1 MRRPEVS
8 SRFDTRTTSSYDV
21 SVHPNFPHLHRR
33 SVLLVAAVGLVG
45 GAIGAAYVSILHL
58 LERFLAPE
66 HHEAAVGQIL
76 VLVAVGVAI
85 GVLIKV
91 LGDPGDVELLVD
103 NVHVDG
109 GSNDA
114 RALRSLLPVSLLGIA
129 AGSALGPEA
138 PLVQTGGVVGTYA
151 GRWGGLGR
159 DEVRVLAICG
169 MASAFAVL
177 FGAPLGSAVFALEI
191 LHRRGLEYYEALMPA
206 LGGAFVGFAIF
217 TLLEGVGYGP
227 LITLPSAVDPSTV
240 DLLWG
245 LLTAVVGAGLAL
257 AFTGCVAIARRLVAP
272 VPELARPAF
281 GGLVLGL
288 LAMWSAYALTFGEVQ
303 ISEIAVGGFAT
314 STLVAA
320 LVAKVVASAVCLATG
335 WRGGFIIPL
344 FFAGAAA
351 GQLLHV
357 AFPSADPTVLM
368 AGCMVATNVGVTKT
382 PVGSTLVVAK
392 MAGLQLLPSTTLAA
406 IGSMLLTS
414 RVSLIASQR
423 ERAPSPVGS

>member
-1 MRRPEVS
+1 M
-8 SRFDTRTTSSYDV
+8 
-21 SVHPNFPHLHRR
+21 HPDFPHLHRR
-33 SVLLVAAVGLVG
+33 SVLLVGAVGLAG
-45 GAIGAAYVSILHL
+45 GAIGAAYVSVLHL
-58 LERFLAPE
+58 LEGVLAPE
-66 HHEAAVGQIL
+66 HHDGTIAQVL
-76 VLVAVGVAI
+76 VLVGVGVAI
-85 GVLIKV
+85 GVLTRT

-109 GSNDA
+109 GSRDA

-138 PLVQTGGVVGTYA
+138 PLVQTGGVVGTHA
-151 GRWGGLGR
+151 GRWGRLGR
-159 DEVRVLAICG
+159 DEVRVLTICG

-191 LHRRGLEYYEALMPA
+191 LHRRGLEYYEALLPA
-206 LGGAFVGFAIF
+206 LGGAFVGFVVF
-217 TLLEGVGYGP
+217 TVLEGVGYGP
-227 LITLPSAVDPSTV
+227 LITLPSAVDPSSI

-245 LLTAVVGAGLAL
+245 LLTAVVGAGLAI
-257 AFTGCVAIARRLVAP
+257 AFTLCVSLVRRVVAF
-272 VPELARPAF
+272 VPEPARPAT

-288 LAMWSAYALTFGEVQ
+288 VAAWSAYALTFGEAQ
-303 ISEIAVGGFAT
+303 ISEIAVGGIAA
-314 STLVAA
+314 STLAA
-320 LVAKVVASAVCLATG
+320 GLVAKLVASAVCLATG

-351 GQLLHV
+351 GQLLHL
-357 AFPSADPTVLM
+357 AFPAADPTVLM

-414 RVSLIASQR
+414 QVNLIASQR
-423 ERAPSPVGS
+423 ERSPSAVGS

>member
-1 MRRPEVS
+1 M
-8 SRFDTRTTSSYDV
+8 
-21 SVHPNFPHLHRR
+21 HPNFPHLHRR
-33 SVLLVAAVGLVG
+33 SVLLVAAVGLAG
-45 GAIGAAYVSILHL
+45 GAIGAAYVSILRL

-66 HHEAAVGQIL
+66 HHSAAVGQISA
-76 VLVAVGVAI
+76 LVAVGVAI
-85 GVLIKV
+85 GVLIKL

-109 GSNDA
+109 GSNDV

-151 GRWGGLGR
+151 GRWGRLGR

-227 LITLPSAVDPSTV
+227 LISLPSAVDPSTV

-257 AFTGCVAIARRLVAP
+257 AFTVCVAVARRVVAP

-303 ISEIAVGGFAT
+303 ISEIAGGGFAT
-314 STLVAA
+314 SALVAA
-320 LVAKVVASAVCLATG
+320 LVAKIVASAVCLATG

-357 AFPSADPTVLM
+357 ACPSADPTVLM

-406 IGSMLLTS
+406 LGSMLLTS
-414 RVSLIASQR
+414 QVNLIASQR
-423 ERAPSPVGS
+423 ERAPSAVGS

>member
-1 MRRPEVS
+1 M
-8 SRFDTRTTSSYDV
+8 
-21 SVHPNFPHLHRR
+21 
-33 SVLLVAAVGLVG
+33 LLVAAVGLVG
-45 GAIGAAYVSILHL
+45 GAVGAAYVSVLHV

-66 HHEAAVGQIL
+66 HHDAAVGQVL
-76 VLVAVGVAI
+76 VLVAVGAAI
-85 GVLIKV
+85 GLLVKV
-91 LGDPGDVELLVD
+91 LGEPGDVELLVD

-109 GSNDA
+109 GSSDA
-114 RALRSLLPVSLLGIA
+114 RTLRSLLPVSLLGIA

-138 PLVQTGGVVGTYA
+138 PLVQTGGVVGTHT
-151 GRWGGLGR
+151 GRWAGLGR

-217 TLLEGVGYGP
+217 TVLEGVGYGP
-227 LITLPSAVDPSTV
+227 LITLPAAVDPSTV

-245 LLTAVVGAGLAL
+245 ALTAVVGAALAL
-257 AFTGCVAIARRLVAP
+257 AFTACVGVARRLVRP
-272 VPELARPAF
+272 VPGLARPAL

-288 LAMWSAYALTFGEVQ
+288 LALWSAYALTFGEAQ

-314 STLVAA
+314 STLAAA
-320 LVAKVVASAVCLATG
+320 LVAKLVASAVCLATG

-357 AFPSADPTVLM
+357 AFPAADPTVLM

-414 RVSLIASQR
+414 QVNLIASQR
-423 ERAPSPVGS
+423 ERAPSAVGS

>member
-1 MRRPEVS
+1 M
-8 SRFDTRTTSSYDV
+8 
-21 SVHPNFPHLHRR
+21 
-33 SVLLVAAVGLVG
+33 LLVAAVGLVG
-45 GAIGAAYVSILHL
+45 GAVGAAYVSVLHL

-66 HHEAAVGQIL
+66 QNGDGLTQVL
-76 VLVAVGVAI
+76 VLVAVGIAI
-85 GVLIKV
+85 GVLVKV

-109 GSNDA
+109 GSRDA

-129 AGSALGPEA
+129 AGSALGAEA
-138 PLVQTGGVVGTYA
+138 PLVQTGGVVGTHV
-151 GRWGGLGR
+151 GRWGRLGR

-206 LGGAFVGFAIF
+206 LGGAFVGFAMF
-217 TLLEGVGYGP
+217 TVLEGVGYGP
-227 LITLPSAVDPSTV
+227 LITLPAAVDPSTV

-245 LLTAVVGAGLAL
+245 AATAVAGAGIAV
-257 AFTGCVAIARRLVAP
+257 AFTTCVGVARRLVTP
-272 VPELARPAF
+272 VPALVRPAV
-281 GGLVLGL
+281 GRLVLGL
-288 LAMWSAYALTFGEVQ
+288 LATWSAYALTFGEAQ
-303 ISEIAVGGFAT
+303 ISDLAGGGLAT
-314 STLVAA
+314 STLAAA
-320 LVAKVVASAVCLATG
+320 LVAKILASAVCLATG

-357 AFPSADPTVLM
+357 AFPTADPTVLM

-382 PVGSTLVVAK
+382 PVGSTLVIAK

-414 RVSLIASQR
+414 QVNLIASQR
-423 ERAPSPVGS
+423 ERAPSAVGS

>member
-1 MRRPEVS
+1 
-8 SRFDTRTTSSYDV
+8 
-21 SVHPNFPHLHRR
+21 VHPSFPHLHRR
-33 SVLLVAAVGLVG
+33 SVLLVGAVGLAG
-45 GAIGAAYVSILHL
+45 GAIGAAYVSALHL
-58 LERFLAPE
+58 LEGVLGPE
-66 HHEAAVGQIL
+66 HHDAPVAQIA
-76 VLVAVGVAI
+76 VLVAVGAAI
-85 GVLIKV
+85 GLLTRS

-109 GSNDA
+109 GSRDA

-138 PLVQTGGVVGTYA
+138 PLVQTGGVVGTHA
-151 GRWGGLGR
+151 GRWGRVGL
-159 DEVRVLAICG
+159 EETRVLAICG

-177 FGAPLGSAVFALEI
+177 FGAPLGSAIFALEI
-191 LHRRGLEYYEALMPA
+191 LHRRGLEYYEALLPA
-206 LGGAFVGFAIF
+206 LGGAFVGFAVF
-217 TLLEGVGYGP
+217 TVLEGVGYGP
-227 LITLPSAVDPSTV
+227 LITLPGAVDPSTI

-245 LLTAVVGAGLAL
+245 ALTAVVGAGLAV
-257 AFTGCVAIARRLVAP
+257 AFTWAVALARRLVAP
-272 VPELARPAF
+272 VPDLARPAV
-281 GGLVLGL
+281 GGLALGL
-288 LAMWSAYALTFGEVQ
+288 LAAWSAYALTFGEAQ
-303 ISEIAVGGFAT
+303 ISDIALGGAST
-314 STLVAA
+314 SVLAAA
-320 LVAKVVASAVCLATG
+320 LVAKLLASAACLATG

-382 PVGSTLVVAK
+382 PLGSTLVVAK

-414 RVSLIASQR
+414 PVNLISSQR
-423 ERAPSPVGS
+423 ARTPSPVRS